1 MVWQPKITPKK
12 EFKKLHPSNP
22 PPPVHAPRK
31 VDPQNPLQKC
41 IFFRNTEKHTKIYLC
56 NWYIVWVFDS
66 DEYEYVVRFDP
77 HKSSMAE
84 IQNGGQ
90 NPPFRGLTFKP
101 AMNFLVCNPGCKNA
115 CTLHVQTDGQP
126 KNTNPKN
133 IMSPA
138 ASIGWARKNTYLGLP
153 LATWAHCALTSAF
166 DKDSLYHYC
175 CKPTTNCNRSE

>member
-12 EFKKLHPSNP
+12 EFKKLHPSNR
-22 PPPVHAPRK
+22 PVHAPEKWTPKIRCR
-31 VDPQNPLQKC
+31 NA
-41 IFFRNTEKHTKIYLC
+41 FFPEIQRNIPR
-56 NWYIVWVFDS
+56 YISEIGILYRFLIVTNTNRA
-66 DEYEYVVRFDP
+66 YVVRFDT

-133 IMSPA
+133 IMLPA

-153 LATWAHCALTSAF
+153 LATWTHCALTSAF